1 MEQRYQQLIA
11 SLSQWNYEY
20 HVLDNPTVS
29 DAQYDQAFRELL
41 AIEAAHPDWVRPD
54 SPSQRVGAQPIDEF
68 RKIEHRVKMLSLANA
83 FSLEETYA
91 FFEKA
96 AKELEMA
103 TDSLTIASEPKLDGL
118 AIAIH
123 YQQGL
128 FSYAA
133 TRGDGQIGEDVS
145 HNIKTIKSVPLK
157 LATDNPPAKLEVRGE
172 VFMPKA
178 AFVKLNQLAA
188 ANNGKTFVN
197 PRNAAAGTIRQM
209 DPKIS
214 ASRDLRFIPYGIGDY
229 QGEQE
234 FTSHSEILTY
244 LAGLGFR
251 QNAYCRQFQ
260 GSFAEFAQNY
270 TLMEQAR
277 EGLDME
283 IDGVVYKIDSLALQ
297 NVLGFIARSPKWAVA
312 RKFPA
317 QLEVT
322 RLLGVDFQ
330 VGRTGVLTPVAR
342 LEPVFVGGVTVS
354 NATLH
359 NMDEIERL
367 GLCVGDSVE
376 IQRAGDVI
384 PKISKVAQ
392 IGETRLPIV
401 MPDTCPVCG
410 AAVLRT
416 SGQAAYRCTG
426 GLSCPAQGAE
436 RIRHYASRKCM
447 NIVNL
452 GTKLIEVLYG
462 KGILHTIADIYTLQ
476 ASDIADLDGQGEKS
490 AQNVLA
496 SIDASKNTQLGTFIG
511 ALGIPEIGEESAK
524 AIARHFQTYPA
535 IANATLEE
543 LLQVPD
549 IGPVMANNVLD
560 FFGNDKNKKIVQAII
575 DAGVTWPE
583 AAPSAARPPALA
595 GQTWVIT
602 GSLSMP
608 RDQAKALLEAWGAKV
623 SGSVSK
629 KTACVLAG
637 EDAGSKLAK
646 AEALGV
652 KVLTEAEFK
661 GLLEGLEGGAGTE
674 VPT

>member
-1 MEQRYQQLIA
+1 MSPRYQQLIA
-11 SLSQWNYEY
+11 TLNQWNYEY
-20 HVLDNPTVS
+20 YVLDNPTVA
-29 DAQYDQAFRELL
+29 DARYDQAFQELL
-41 AIEAAHPDWVRPD
+41 AIEAGHPDWVTPD

-83 FSLEETYA
+83 FSLEETYQ

-96 AKELEMA
+96 AKELDKA
-103 TDSLTIASEPKLDGL
+103 ADDLPIFSEPKLDGL
-118 AIAIH
+118 AITIH
-123 YQQGL
+123 YDHGL

-145 HNIKTIKSVPLK
+145 HNIKTIRSVPLK
-157 LATDNPPAKLEVRGE
+157 LTTDAPPAKLEVRGE
-172 VFMPKA
+172 VFMPKT
-178 AFVKLNQLAA
+178 AFAKLNRLAEE
-188 ANNGKTFVN
+188 NNGKTFVN

-209 DPKIS
+209 DPKI
-214 ASRDLRFIPYGIGDY
+214 AAGRDLRFIPYGIGEY
-229 QGEQE
+229 QDGHD
-234 FTSHSEILTY
+234 FTAHSEILAY

-251 QNAYCRQFQ
+251 KNVHCYRFL
-260 GSFAEFAQNY
+260 GSLAEFTQNY
-270 TLMEQAR
+270 ALMEQAR
-277 EGLDME
+277 EGLPME
-283 IDGVVYKIDSLALQ
+283 IDGIVYKIDSLALQ
-297 NVLGFIARSPKWAVA
+297 NALGFIARSPKWAVA

-317 QLEVT
+317 QQMVT
-322 RLLGVDFQ
+322 QLLDVDFQ

-367 GLCVGDSVE
+367 GLCIGDSVE

-384 PKISKVAQ
+384 PKISRVVAEGGGRKL
-392 IGETRLPIV
+392 IT
-401 MPDTCPVCG
+401 MPALCPVCG
-410 AAVLRT
+410 AAVERT
-416 SGQAAYRCTG
+416 PGQAAFRCSG

-462 KGILHTIADIYTLQ
+462 KGILHTIADIYTLK

-490 AQNVLA
+490 AQNVLD
-496 SIDASKNTQLGTFIG
+496 SINASKATRLGTFIA
-511 ALGIPEIGEESAK
+511 ALGIHEIGEESAK
-524 AIARHFQTYPA
+524 AVARHFKNYPA
-535 IANATLEE
+535 IANATFEE

-549 IGPVMANNVLD
+549 IGPVMAKNIVD
-560 FFGNDKNKKIVQAII
+560 FFADAKNIAIVQAII
-575 DAGVTWPE
+575 DAGVTWPDE
-583 AAPSAARPPALA
+583 DGAPPQAQPLA

-602 GSLSMP
+602 GTLSMP
-608 RDQAKALLEAWGAKV
+608 RDHFKTLLESLGAKV

-629 KTACVLAG
+629 KTTCVLAG
-637 EDAGSKLAK
+637 ADAGSKLDK

-652 KVLTEAEFK
+652 KVLDEAQFK
-661 GLLEGLEGGAGTE
+661 HQFES
-674 VPT
+674 